1 MPKTSQAKRP
11 PAHEWSL
18 SSCLGQFR
26 TLIKWLPVLLLLFL
40 LIPDRTQKEEWRFIR
55 ESLRSKWQLNVTLI
69 CCLPWAQLT
78 PSLSPTPRLLSIFKY
93 WHPTL
98 SYEMTT
104 IDWFSTKL
112 KYSSVQQIYK
122 MKYENS
128 KKKKKINDNPTSR
141 LGCSKTSY
149 WIMSDTPSLD
159 FLK

>member
-26 TLIKWLPVLLLLFL
+26 TLIKWLPVLL

-78 PSLSPTPRLLSIFKY
+78 PSPSPTPRLLSIFKY
-93 WHPTL
+93 WHHTL
-98 SYEMTT
+98 SYEMKT
-104 IDWFSTKL
+104 DWFWLTDWLILNKVEVFLSAL
-112 KYSSVQQIYK
+112 QSSKYVICSALQ
-122 MKYENS
+122 
-128 KKKKKINDNPTSR
+128 
-141 LGCSKTSY
+141 CSKYMIWNMKTL
-149 WIMSDTPSLD
+149 T
-159 FLK
+159 KRRK